1 MILKNVVYPLLCL
14 FIFPKI
20 AVATTCDPG
29 QYAFQSEES
38 TRCETCGPNNYCDG
52 EKATKCPEGFPNSA
66 QGAKSA
72 EECYK
77 ECQVTDGG
85 TAVGSGKQYNKT
97 GAKCEIS
104 PESCTDGYTYVKNAP
119 TDKANEFDGYCLKTT
134 EECKTL
140 LKSQSCTVT
149 AQGSNGTTGSVNGNA
164 TIDANTGTYNY
175 TTCACVLT
183 NRHDSNTGSHYTDSY
198 KYNTDGTVG
207 NTHTSTLTACDAGYC
222 PQNNNR
228 SCTKA
233 SLGYYHDNSNDLNCQ
248 PCPAGQ
254 TTLSTGSTSKSNC
267 QYTSETQFCDD
278 NGCISFPM

>member
-1 MILKNVVYPLLCL
+1 MKIKNVVFSILCL
-14 FIFPKI
+14 LVIPNI
-20 AVATTCDPG
+20 AVAQCK
-29 QYAFQSEES
+29 
-38 TRCETCGPNNYCDG
+38 DG
-52 EKATKCPEGFPNSA
+52 EYETFESCASCEPGSYCEGGEKKSCPEGFTNSA

-77 ECQVTDGG
+77 EC
-85 TAVGSGKQYNKT
+85 TAKNGDVGSGKQYYANEGKT
-97 GAKCEIS
+97 AKCEIS
-104 PESCTDGYTYVKNAP
+104 PESCTDGYTYVKS
-119 TDKANEFDGYCLKTT
+119 ANIEGFDGYCLKTT

-149 AQGSNGTTGSVNGNA
+149 AQGSNDTTGSVNGNA

-175 TTCACVLT
+175 TTCACVVT
-183 NRHDSNTGSHYTDSY
+183 NRHDSSTGSHYTDSY
-198 KYNTDGTVG
+198 KYTSDGTVG
-207 NTHTSTLTACDAGYC
+207 STRTSTLTACDAGYC
-222 PQNNNR
+222 PQSNNR
-228 SCTKA
+228 SCEKA